1 IHVGQDDMSVKDI
14 RERFPD
20 KIIGLSVSNSQE
32 VEHSPL
38 ELVDYIGAGPVFATT
53 TKEDAKTPVGIEWV
67 INLWNRFPVRHIV
80 VIGGSNVDKANSV
93 IEEGADG
100 VSVNSAITKAKNIK
114 EAVHKL

>member
-1 IHVGQDDMSVKDI
+1 
-14 RERFPD
+14 
-20 KIIGLSVSNSQE
+20 KIIGLSVSNSHE

-67 INLWNRFPVRHIV
+67 KNLRNRFPLLPIV
-80 VIGGSNVDKANSV
+80 GIGGITIDNAHSV
-93 IEEGADG
+93 IEAGADG
-100 VSVNSAITKAKNIK
+100 VSVISAITKAKNIK